1 MGESMNAVM
10 PGTAT
15 PESAPTADRRAGW
28 DWRAIPPLDAACAAV
43 VALALGFAYWPNL
56 VSLYHVWDTQPD
68 YSHGFLV
75 LPIAL
80 AILYRRWPVDAAD
93 RPRVWLPA
101 LAALVAVLGARAWLY
116 QRGSHWT
123 ETATI
128 LPAIAALGLA
138 RLGWRTMRATW
149 PAFAYLLFWL
159 PLPPQINSSL
169 SQPLQS
175 IATWASCRVLRMTGL
190 WVMPEGNVIVIG
202 GQRLEVAAAC
212 NGLSMLMSLAAAVAA
227 TAAIVAMAPVKRLV
241 LLATIIP
248 IALLSNVLRISA
260 TAWCYYWF
268 GAEVGSKYAHDAA
281 GWLMMPTAMAFV
293 GLELLAMSWI
303 VVETRERVAGRVGM
317 GFPTLGEAR
326 PS

>member
-1 MGESMNAVM
+1 MAELMNAVM
-10 PGTAT
+10 PGPATAE
-15 PESAPTADRRAGW
+15 PGPAPGRRAGW
-28 DWRAIPPLDAACAAV
+28 DWRAIDPVDAACVAV
-43 VALALGFAYWPNL
+43 VSLALGFAYWPNL
-56 VSLYHVWDTQPD
+56 VSLYQVWDTQPD

-80 AILYRRWPVDAAD
+80 AILYRRWPTAEAD

-101 LAALVAVLGARAWLY
+101 LAGVLAVLAVRAWLY
-116 QRGSHWT
+116 GRGQYWT
-123 ETATI
+123 ETATL

-138 RLGWRTMRATW
+138 RLGWRAMRATW

-159 PLPPQINSSL
+159 PLPPQVNSSL

-227 TAAIVAMAPVKRLV
+227 TAAIVPMATIKRLV

-293 GLELLAMSWI
+293 GLELLAMSWL
-303 VVETRERVAGRVGM
+303 VVETSERGPARIGM
-317 GFPTLGEAR
+317 GFPNLGEAR
-326 PS
+326 P